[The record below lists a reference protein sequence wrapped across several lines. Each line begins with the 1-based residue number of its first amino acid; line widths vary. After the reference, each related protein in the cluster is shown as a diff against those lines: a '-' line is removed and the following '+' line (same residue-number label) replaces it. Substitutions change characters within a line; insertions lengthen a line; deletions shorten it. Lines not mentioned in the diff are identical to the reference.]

1 MGLDIWFSK
10 TSNQEL
16 GSFRKVNFLVK
27 YFSKLGLDVE
37 NQTPLEVH
45 EDDIIELLDRC
56 NQVLED
62 YTKAKD
68 LLPTMNG
75 FFFGSIEY
83 DDDYFE
89 NVKKVKE
96 FLETSLIP
104 EFKNLSLNESINFV
118 IWY

>member
-10 TSNQEL
+10 TSNHEL

-56 NQVLED
+56 NQVLKD
-62 YTKAKD
+62 HTKAKD

-83 DDDYFE
+83 DDNYFE
-89 NVKKVKE
+89 NEKA
-96 FLETSLIP
+96 T
-104 EFKNLSLNESINFV
+104 
-118 IWY
+118 

>member
-37 NQTPLEVH
+37 NQTPLKVH
-45 EDDIIELLDRC
+45 EDDIIELLNRC

-62 YTKAKD
+62 HTKAKD

-83 DDDYFE
+83 DDNYFKD
-89 NVKKVKE
+89 VKKVKE